1 MEVVFFTVL
10 ACALAGAF
18 ICMVYSAKKI
28 YGKDVAETMC
38 ISAFAGVAFTVLVYL
53 VVKEVQG

>member
-1 MEVVFFTVL
+1 MEAVFFTVL
-10 ACALAGAF
+10 ACMLAGAF

-28 YGKDVAETMC
+28 YGKDVAETLC
-38 ISAFAGVAFTVLVYL
+38 IAAFAGMAFTVLVYL